1 VAGGTRIHHV
11 EEIEMGRG
19 LLGWLHDLVAGR
31 WFARS
36 VQQEVSEIARLL
48 EAGER
53 GAPHLP

>member
-1 VAGGTRIHHV
+1 
-11 EEIEMGRG
+11 
-19 LLGWLHDLVAGR
+19 LHDLVAGR

-36 VQQEVSEIARLL
+36 VRQEVSEIARLL